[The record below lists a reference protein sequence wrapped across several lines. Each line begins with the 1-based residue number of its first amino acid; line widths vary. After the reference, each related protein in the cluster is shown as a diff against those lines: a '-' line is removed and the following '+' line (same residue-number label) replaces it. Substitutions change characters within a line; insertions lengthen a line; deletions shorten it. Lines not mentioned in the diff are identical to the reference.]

1 MWPFG
6 VQVTGEMLGEITVI
20 PVLCW
25 KAFDQVRDQG
35 IQRLAGK
42 GGTADE
48 SSMEWRQS
56 EINQRSGQRIT

>member
-1 MWPFG
+1 
-6 VQVTGEMLGEITVI
+6 MLGEITVI

-56 EINQRSGQRIT
+56 EISHRSGQRIT